1 MKKIKQLPPD
11 DKFKPLIH
19 VYMIIYFFYG
29 VILFFFGKEIGTF
42 FENITILQKLGLLLI
57 LLGLFVYSATLA
69 ISQKKI
75 RFILR
80 FLYSVISIVLFI
92 LILSVIMDN
101 LLVPLGMRKFF
112 IIVITITM
120 FFLSAMVTL
129 KIIDI
134 IKNINAT
141 LDDPTQKLT
150 ILIGFFGVLISLLT
164 ALK

>member
-1 MKKIKQLPPD
+1 MKKIKQLPHD

-141 LDDPTQKLT
+141 LDDPKQKLT